1 MPTLP
6 PGSSAPGR
14 GWFCIPVTLR
24 PRAWPVSFHGSQG
37 DSALKASPGGG
48 PLAAHEPQVSRPVA
62 SAPPSGPRPCT
73 LDLSAA
79 LGPGRSGGRLRGE

>member
-37 DSALKASPGGG
+37 DSAPSPGRGHSLPTSLKSAG
-48 PLAAHEPQVSRPVA
+48 QWPQLHLQGLAP
-62 SAPPSGPRPCT
+62 APWT
-73 LDLSAA
+73 
-79 LGPGRSGGRLRGE
+79 